1 MSMTVSTP
9 DINKFIQTDK
19 ATPKMQFPWVLHRLV
34 DEADD
39 AVVSWS
45 ADGASFKI
53 HDRDAF
59 MQVASS
65 YFKLKK
71 FRSFTRQLNMWNF
84 SYFSTGSNK
93 GQYQHPKFIRG
104 MQWLCNEMQREKCQ
118 KRSSSSAAVAA
129 SAAAAKK
136 RTTTTTTKQQTVV
149 QSSVTAPAAS
159 RNDHAEQAAPPKQ
172 SNKSCP
178 QHLYEMKQKQEQQHE
193 DSLGHALM
201 LDLVTSSS
209 GVAPVAP
216 PAPAAASNADPLM
229 FGFQM
234 DSPPRSSNNAF
245 FAGQQSSG
253 AVDGPLQAA
262 PHRAQGQQHDEDELF
277 TLLFKHLE
285 TKPLND
291 LDAMHQWSVG
301 I

>member
-1 MSMTVSTP
+1 MLRVWVMDVRANRVGGCAMHDHALTRYIYTHSFLP
-9 DINKFIQTDK
+9 YFLF
-19 ATPKMQFPWVLHRLV
+19 AT
-34 DEADD
+34 AD
-39 AVVSWS
+39 
-45 ADGASFKI
+45 
-53 HDRDAF
+53 
-59 MQVASS
+59 
-65 YFKLKK
+65 
-71 FRSFTRQLNMWNF
+71 
-84 SYFSTGSNK
+84 
-93 GQYQHPKFIRG
+93 QHPKFIRG